1 MAIRQT
7 YHFTIFHWWQG
18 AKLTADFSIWVQSQA
33 WRSANHAKDFATQH
47 SSKSN
52 QLCGK
57 HHFTTHLNFQNT
69 LEKCFIGLGFIAFTI
84 YLPVTAPQ
92 SHLGERDPQL
102 WDLVASCR
110 DPPRNRC
117 RWTMGS
123 LALAWWPKV
132 HKVHKKSLEN
142 PRMWRKKIWKM
153 VKMPAKCGW
162 KGHWHGGKST
172 LRTLQILPTLVT
184 KNCYLQR
191 QLVTNLPL

>member
-1 MAIRQT
+1 MKLGKKMAIRQT
-7 YHFTIFHWWQG
+7 YPFTIFHWWQG

-47 SSKSN
+47 SWKPN
-52 QLCGK
+52 QGQTKWLEVFWITWRIQSLCGK
-57 HHFTTHLNFQNT
+57 HHFATHLNFQNT
-69 LEKCFIGLGFIAFTI
+69 LEKCFIGLGFIRFHN
-84 YLPVTAPQ
+84 APQ

-117 RWTMGS
+117 GWTMGS
-123 LALAWWPKV
+123 VAPAWWPKV
-132 HKVHKKSLEN
+132 HRVHKKSLEN

-172 LRTLQILPTLVT
+172 
-184 KNCYLQR
+184 
-191 QLVTNLPL
+191 